1 MAQVFF
7 YRWFPK
13 LAAYYNIM
21 ASTDNGAIK
30 NSERAGAL
38 STHVIVGVKKYYS
51 VKWRGNP
58 GWQKLGPFFCQMI
71 LQTIFLW
78 LSMLAWNSSRLE
90 GLVMEEHRQTFE
102 HRAAVPMSATLFDP
116 FPMGCSGFDVTLEW
130 WTLSSPIFDS
140 PPFKKFMEDL
150 RCGSAADVLRAIRSL
165 AGFSTGST

>member
-13 LAAYYNIM
+13 LAAYYNMM

-51 VKWRGNP
+51 IKWSGNP

-102 HRAAVPMSATLFDP
+102 HRAAVPM
-116 FPMGCSGFDVTLEW
+116 
-130 WTLSSPIFDS
+130 
-140 PPFKKFMEDL
+140 
-150 RCGSAADVLRAIRSL
+150 
-165 AGFSTGST
+165 